1 MNKIR
6 KLGKAQLRRCR
17 SVAVAVFCA
26 AASVSNMAVA
36 DEGVT
41 VVDPSS
47 IYTEE
52 RSRFLSAR
60 AALAAGD
67 MPGFEQWLDSL
78 EGYPLQDYL
87 HVERLQRDWGDVTPG
102 AREID
107 LLNEFEQR
115 SGNSSLTRQLTRL
128 LQRRFAETEQWQTFL
143 GISQSR
149 LAASMNCTHLKA
161 RYELG
166 MLEGFDEA
174 SLALWVQPRKHPEIC
189 ATVLS
194 TLEADHTPPV
204 AAIWEKINLA
214 MEKDKPDYAT
224 PVLGYL
230 ASADRALVKRWISSV
245 KDPEPFLKSGAL
257 RENTV
262 LNRRIVADL
271 AIEWSKSD
279 TVAAMDYWLS
289 VRNKYTFYKER
300 YYDTHRAIAMRSAYR
315 RMPEAYRWLYS
326 FDANKDDL
334 ELQEWRIRTALLAE
348 DWPAVRSSIRRLPQE
363 EQEEDHWAYWE
374 ARALEKLGQASA
386 ANVIYKTLASL
397 QSYHGFLAADRL
409 GMDYSL
415 RDEPMIYDPQVLA
428 TLAQDIQLIRAREYL
443 QVDMPAQARREWNN
457 WLLSTRT
464 EEQLSAAAILAQKWS
479 LHDRAIYTAAKTEQ
493 KRALS
498 VRFPVL
504 YRTEVAKAAEEHR
517 IEPSWI
523 YGVMRRES
531 AYIQDVKSG
540 AGAVGLMQLMP
551 NTARYVAELQGDKN
565 WKGDLTDATTNIG
578 FGSFYLRHVMD
589 KFEGNQV
596 MATAGYNA
604 GPHRVDSWLGT
615 RAQDADIW
623 IDTIPFTETRRYV
636 RAVLAYAAIYEFQLM
651 GKAQSISGKLRQI
664 PAAPEV

>member
-1 MNKIR
+1 MNRIR
-6 KLGKAQLRRCR
+6 NLGKAQSWCR
-17 SVAVAVFCA
+17 GPVAVAVFCA
-26 AASVSNMAVA
+26 AASISTSSGANRGDIVA
-36 DEGVT
+36 DPLSV
-41 VVDPSS
+41 
-47 IYTEE
+47 YTEE
-52 RSRFLSAR
+52 RIRFVGAR
-60 AALAAGD
+60 EALANGDRAGFD
-67 MPGFEQWLDSL
+67 QWMDSL
-78 EGYPLQDYL
+78 DGYPLQDHL
-87 HVERLQRDWGDVTPG
+87 HFERLQRDWVEITPG

-107 LLNEFEQR
+107 SLNEFEQR
-115 SGNSSLTRQLTRL
+115 SGNSSLTRRLTRL
-128 LQRRFAETEQWQTFL
+128 LQRRFAATEQWQTFL

-149 LAASMNCTHLKA
+149 LAASMKCTHLKA

-166 MLEGFDEA
+166 MLKGFDEA
-174 SLALWVQPRKHPEIC
+174 SLELWVQPRKHPEIC

-204 AAIWEKINLA
+204 PAIWEKINLA
-214 MEKDKPDYAT
+214 MEEDKPDYAT
-224 PVLGYL
+224 PLLGYL
-230 ASADRALVKRWISSV
+230 ASADRALVRRWISSA
-245 KDPEPFLKSGAL
+245 KDPEPFLRSGAL
-257 RENTV
+257 SENTV

-279 TVAAMDYWLS
+279 TIAAMDYWLS
-289 VRNKYTFYKER
+289 VRNKYTFYEER

-315 RMPEAYRWLYS
+315 RMPEAYQWLYS

-363 EQEEDHWAYWE
+363 EQDEDHWAYWE
-374 ARALEKLGQASA
+374 ARALEKLGQAPA
-386 ANVIYKTLASL
+386 AQMIYKTLATL
-397 QSYHGFLAADRL
+397 QSYHGFLSADRL

-415 RDEPMIYDPQVLA
+415 RDEPMVYDSEVLA
-428 TLAQDIQLIRAREYL
+428 ALAKDPQLIRAREFL
-443 QVDMPAQARREWNN
+443 QVDMPAEARREWNN

-464 EEQLSAAAILAQKWS
+464 EEQLSAAAVLAQEWS

-504 YRTEVAKAAEEHR
+504 YRTEVAMAAEEHG

-531 AYIQDVKSG
+531 AYIQDVQSG

-565 WKGDLTDATTNIG
+565 WRGDLTDATTNIG

-589 KFEGNQV
+589 KFDGNQV

-604 GPHRVDSWLGT
+604 GPHRVDSWLGE

-636 RAVLAYAAIYEFQLM
+636 RAVLAYAAIYEFHLM
-651 GKAQSISGKLRQI
+651 GKAQTMSGKLRQI